1 MHLAMVQDPV
11 TLPRSTW
18 ALLAI
23 LTLGWGMNW
32 PMIKMAVADI
42 PIWTF
47 RAECLAAGAA
57 GMFSIAYATGL
68 PMRVPRSQ
76 WRRLALVAVFN
87 VTLWNVLVTY
97 GVRALPSGRAAILA
111 YTMPLW
117 TVLLSTA
124 LLRGPLTRRRILGVA
139 LGMAGLAL
147 LLGRE
152 LLLLRSAPLGA
163 LAILAAALCWA
174 TGTTLM
180 KKYPTTLSTT
190 VFTGWNFV
198 IGGIPLVLGALL
210 FEHRQWHAVGNAA
223 MVGLVYNMIVAFI
236 ICHWVWFR
244 IVHLAPAGVSALG
257 TLMIPVV
264 AVFSGMA
271 LLEEKPA
278 WSDLSALAL
287 ILAALATVLI
297 PARSTP
303 R

>member
-1 MHLAMVQDPV
+1 MRAAMPDHPS

-18 ALLAI
+18 ALLAV

-32 PMIKMAVADI
+32 PMIKMAVTDI

-47 RAECLAAGAA
+47 RAECLAVGAA
-57 GMFSIAYATGL
+57 GMFAIARAAGM
-68 PMRVPRSQ
+68 PIRVPRDQ
-76 WRRLALVAVFN
+76 WPRLALVSLFN

-97 GVRALPSGRAAILA
+97 GVRALPSGRSAILA

-117 TVLLSTA
+117 TVLLSA
-124 LLRGPLTRRRILGVA
+124 AVLGEPLTRRRIAGIA
-139 LGMAGLAL
+139 LGMGGLCL

-152 LLLLRSAPLGA
+152 LLALQSAPVGA

-198 IGGIPLVLGALL
+198 IGGIPLVLGAVT
-210 FEHRQWHAVGNAA
+210 FEHAQWRPVGTAA
-223 MVGLVYNMIVAFI
+223 MAGLVYNMVVAFI
-236 ICHWVWFR
+236 VCHWIWFR
-244 IVHLAPAGVSALG
+244 IVQLAPAGVSALG

-264 AVFSGMA
+264 AVFSGM
-271 LLEEKPA
+271 LLLGEQPS

-297 PARSTP
+297 PSRRTP
-303 R
+303 A